1 LPGESCRQGRF
12 DTGSDGN
19 SRRSSSGVISNEI
32 CRMSRLDV
40 EILRFHESYERHNQ
54 NVCQIHYELESL
66 RMCVGKKGR
75 LWEQVE
81 Q

>member
-1 LPGESCRQGRF
+1 
-12 DTGSDGN
+12 
-19 SRRSSSGVISNEI
+19 
-32 CRMSRLDV
+32 MSRLDV